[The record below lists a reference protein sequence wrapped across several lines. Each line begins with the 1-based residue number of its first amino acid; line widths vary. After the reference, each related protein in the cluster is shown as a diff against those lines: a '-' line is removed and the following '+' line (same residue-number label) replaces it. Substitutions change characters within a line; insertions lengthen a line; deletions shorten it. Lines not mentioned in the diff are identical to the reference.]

1 MGVGIFGTLQIA
13 KEALLTNQSSIA
25 VTSNNIANVNTPGY
39 SRQSP
44 VIETWEAQK
53 VGGLVFGRG
62 SRIGAITKSYDQFI
76 NNSIVAEKSVLGWWQ
91 SKESSM
97 SQIETVFNESSG
109 IGVNM
114 LLNNFWNS
122 WHDVADS
129 PETPTERGVLQ
140 ADGQSLSS
148 KFNKMVFDLKN
159 VQSDANDRIINTVE
173 KINNLSMEIAD
184 LNARILGQEGQR
196 GNANSLTDQ
205 RSLKTEE
212 LSQLI
217 DVQVLFQNN
226 NQVTILTVSGQPLVA
241 DNESWELKAEINP
254 ENSNFYSIK
263 HVAKGITR
271 DLTNK
276 IKGGELKGLLE
287 IRDETVPEYIEKLD
301 YMAATLISEVNKAH
315 FQGYGLDGS
324 TANYFFNA
332 SNIYLEEDNSNTGG
346 ADIYDAEIFDP
357 TQILAS
363 DFEVK
368 FVSGSPQESKYE
380 IYDELNDKYLFS
392 MDAGNS
398 SFVFRESGVDKLIS
412 VEYGTYTGKELAA
425 EIERQMDEVAENIPG
440 TVMDYSVTYN
450 EDERGFLFKNLGNK
464 NSQLLFSDTNTTIS
478 EILGFHDTDITLTPI
493 ATAASDYKSGVY
505 SYAAQMIEIENGINN
520 IITFDVGGGG
530 DYKAVLTTGT
540 YTPAELA
547 AEIEK
552 QLIAVSGSNFN
563 VNFSTSSQKFIITN
577 NTGSGVNYKFSDS
590 SAASTLNFDSVDEDN
605 VASGSSI
612 SSTDSRYAE
621 RKFDIVTGT
630 NDEIYFFDEGIDTA
644 NDIIAVIPQG
654 RYTGEE
660 LAAEIEKQMEAT
672 KGSSGQDYAVTFNTL
687 NGNFSIRNKYSNL
700 HDLDI
705 NWTASAG
712 AAATLGY
719 GPGIQNIGVGT
730 GVTSAVTV
738 GEVVS
743 YDTIKIYGISFK
755 IADKTSLPKRGD
767 TFKMS
772 TVKDAAQEIKM
783 DGVTASDTDKIA
795 TALIAI
801 DIDGSNN
808 TIVYDDD
815 GVLSDNRDAE
825 GNLIEGKHKKIIIP
839 SGRYTP
845 EELAAQIEKL
855 LEENSPGD
863 SYAVEF
869 DRDTHKFSLI
879 SNPSNADLP
888 PSGDIVTFLWEAEE
902 TTAEYTLGFS
912 TETFSITENL
922 NDQMAFME
930 GPYGDP
936 APPGGDPD
944 WFIAPNF
951 LFFQLDPGTYTGD
964 KMATEIEEKM
974 NAVSAQVYEVTFNH
988 DTRGLTITN
997 TGTDPALNTVLDWNS
1012 PVGAETARTLGFDIS
1027 QNDYLEAGSS
1037 TVSDYAPGSLEASG
1051 NPSSLIETSDFSVA
1065 EVQVGDNRNALNI
1078 TDIEDQKLLEDG
1090 SLSFDAYYNILNG
1103 DVGSKTAETSRGAEQ
1118 QTYMVTQYEERR
1130 TSISGV
1136 SIDEEMINL
1145 IKYQQAY
1152 AVSAKLI
1159 STLDQMLDVLV
1170 NI

>member
-13 KEALLTNQSSIA
+13 KESLLTNQSSIA

-39 SRQSP
+39 SRQSA

-53 VGGLVFGRG
+53 VGGLIFGRG
-62 SRIGAITKSYDQFI
+62 SRVGDITKSYDQFI
-76 NNSIVAEKSVLGWWQ
+76 NNSIVAEKSVLGWWE

-109 IGVNM
+109 GGVNE
-114 LLNNFWNS
+114 LLNDFWNS

-129 PETPTERGVLQ
+129 PESQAERAVLQ
-140 ADGQSLSS
+140 ADGQTLSS
-148 KFNKMVFDLKN
+148 KFNKMAFDLKK

-184 LNARILGQEGQR
+184 LNAKILGQEAQG

-205 RSLKTEE
+205 RALKTEE

-217 DVQVLFQNN
+217 GVQVLFQNN
-226 NQVTILTVSGQPLVA
+226 NQVTILTVSGHALVA
-241 DNESWELKAEINP
+241 DNESFELAAEINP

-263 HVAKGITR
+263 HGDKGYTR

-276 IKGGELKGLLE
+276 ISGGELKGLLE

-301 YMAATLISEVNKAH
+301 FMAATLISEINKAH
-315 FQGYGLDGS
+315 LQGYGLDGT
-324 TANYFFNA
+324 TANYFFSAN
-332 SNIYLEEDNSNTGG
+332 NIYIEEDNSNNGG

-368 FVSGSPQESKYE
+368 FVSRTPQESKYE

-398 SFVFRESGVDKLIS
+398 SFVFQESGVKKLIS
-412 VEYGTYTGKELAA
+412 VDYGTYTGKELAA
-425 EIERQMDEVAENIPG
+425 EIEKQMDEVAQNIPG
-440 TVMDYSVTYN
+440 IVMDYSVTYD
-450 EDERGFLFKNLGNK
+450 EDERGFIFKNLGNR
-464 NSQLLFSDTNTTIS
+464 NSRLLFNDPNTSISD
-478 EILGFHDTDITLTPI
+478 ILGFNDTDITLIPI
-493 ATAASDYKSGVY
+493 ATATSDYRSGVH
-505 SYAAQMIEIENGINN
+505 SYASQMIEIETGINN
-520 IITFDVGGGG
+520 IITFDAGGG
-530 DYKAVLTTGT
+530 DLNAVLTGGV
-540 YTPAELA
+540 YTPDELA
-547 AEIEK
+547 AEVET
-552 QLIAVSGSNFN
+552 QLELVSSVDFN
-563 VNFSTSSQKFIITN
+563 VAFSTSNQMFYITN
-577 NTGSGVNYKFSDS
+577 NGSDVNYKFSSS
-590 SAASTLNFDSVDEDN
+590 SAASTLNFDSADTGIILDGN
-605 VASGSSI
+605 TI
-612 SSTDSRYAE
+612 SSDNPRYAE
-621 RKFDIVTGT
+621 RQFDIVAGT
-630 NDEIYFFDEGIDTA
+630 NDEIFFFDEGIDTN
-644 NDIIAVIPQG
+644 NDIIAVIPEG
-654 RYTGEE
+654 LYTGEE
-660 LAAEIEKQMEAT
+660 LAAEIEKQMETT
-672 KGSSGQDYAVTFNTL
+672 KGSSGQDYSVTFDTL
-687 NGNFSIRNKYSNL
+687 NGKFSIKNKYSNL
-700 HDLDI
+700 HDLVID
-705 NWTASAG
+705 WTTSSG

-719 GPGIQNIGVGT
+719 GLIRQNIGVGSI
-730 GVTSAVTV
+730 VTSAVTV

-755 IADKTSLPKRGD
+755 ITDKTSPPKRGD

-783 DGVTASDTDKIA
+783 DDVTASDMDKIA
-795 TALIAI
+795 AALIAI

-808 TIVYDDD
+808 TIIYDDD

-825 GNLIEGKHKKIIIP
+825 GNLIEGKYKKIIIP

-879 SNPSNADLP
+879 SNPSNANLP
-888 PSGDIVTFLWEAEE
+888 TSGDIVTFLWEAEE
-902 TTAEYTLGFS
+902 TTADYTLGF
-912 TETFSITENL
+912 TKYVFSITENL
-922 NDQMAFME
+922 NDQMAFIE

-936 APPGGDPD
+936 NPPTSDPN
-944 WFIAPNF
+944 WFIAPTI
-951 LFFQLDPGTYTGD
+951 LSIQLDQGTYTGEE
-964 KMATEIEEKM
+964 MALQIEEKM
-974 NAVSAQVYEVTFNH
+974 NDLGTQEYEVTYNNDSREF
-988 DTRGLTITN
+988 TITN
-997 TGTDPALNTVLDWNS
+997 TASNPTLNAVLDWGT
-1012 PVGAETARTLGFDIS
+1012 VVTGETARTLGFQPF
-1027 QNDYLEAGSS
+1027 QNDYIPLNSSTGSDFPAGSLVSSGTPS
-1037 TVSDYAPGSLEASG
+1037 T
-1051 NPSSLIETSDFSVA
+1051 LIETSDFSVA

-1078 TDIEDQKLLEDG
+1078 TDIKDQKLIEDG
-1090 SLSFDAYYNILNG
+1090 SLTFDAYYNILNG
-1103 DVGSKTAETSRGAEQ
+1103 DVGSKVAETSRGAEH

-1159 STLDQMLDVLV
+1159 STLDQMLEVLV